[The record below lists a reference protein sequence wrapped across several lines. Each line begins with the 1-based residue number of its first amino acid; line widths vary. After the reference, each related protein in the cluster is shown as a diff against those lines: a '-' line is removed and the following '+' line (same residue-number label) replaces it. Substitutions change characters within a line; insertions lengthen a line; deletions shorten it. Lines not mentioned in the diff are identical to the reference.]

1 MDAGYGKHVLIWERG
16 RREMDTEK
24 DSPKMRIFPVEY
36 LWDGYVLN
44 NDIFNHTGA
53 VKLLAKGEK
62 IEKSRLDKLMRFSGN
77 DKHIMV
83 YDETYRD
90 LMANEKVPLF
100 VRQKMTEQYSGYAA
114 LQQNVGS
121 LFHKPDFDSWLD
133 REQME
138 PLAEEITGKVVNF
151 DPLTI
156 LSCISFPRPMDE
168 GLQRHSLNV
177 ALLNAMQA
185 EWLGLGADDIKLFTL
200 AGLLHDI
207 GKTMIPEEILNA
219 PRRLTAEELAVMREH
234 PVYSDRLLCG
244 KFDENVRFAAR
255 HHHEKLDGTGY
266 PDGISGEGIGLCA
279 RVTAISDIYDAMV
292 PARSYKDS
300 RLPLNVLNMFYEE
313 EFDGLDR
320 RLVML
325 FLKNMRLK
333 YTNREVVMSNGEKG
347 TIRYIPLN
355 DAGHPIIQ
363 QNGIVRQA
371 DEEWYCREMVAL
383 YP

>member
-1 MDAGYGKHVLIWERG
+1 MGSA
-16 RREMDTEK
+16 K
-24 DSPKMRIFPVEY
+24 DSRKMRVFPVEY

-62 IEKSRLDKLMRFSGN
+62 IERARLDRLMRFSGN

-83 YDETYRD
+83 YDDTYRE
-90 LMANEKVPLF
+90 LMSNENVPAE
-100 VRQKMTEQYSGYAA
+100 VRQRMTEQYTGYTQI
-114 LQQNVGS
+114 QQDVGS
-121 LFHKPDFDSWLD
+121 LFHKPDLDSWLSTE
-133 REQME
+133 RME
-138 PLAEEITGKVVNF
+138 PLAEQITGKLENF

-156 LSCISFPRPMDE
+156 LSCINFPRPMDE

-185 EWLGLGADDIKLFTL
+185 EWMGLGGEGVKVFTL

-219 PRRLTAEELAVMREH
+219 PRRLTKEELGVMRMH
-234 PVYSDRLLCG
+234 PVYSDKLLGG
-244 KFDENVRFAAR
+244 KFSDDVRLAAR
-255 HHHEKLDGTGY
+255 HHHEKLDGSGY
-266 PDGISGEGIGLCA
+266 PDGISGDQVGLCA

-292 PARSYKDS
+292 SARSYKDS
-300 RLPLNVLNMFYEE
+300 RLPLNVLNMFYEQ

-320 RLVML
+320 RLVMQ

-347 TIRYIPLN
+347 IIRYIPLN
-355 DAGHPIIQ
+355 DAEHPVIQ
-363 QNGIVRQA
+363 QNGIVRQT
-371 DEEWYCREMVAL
+371 DEEWYCREMVTL
-383 YP
+383 F